1 MAEPQSNAYKNERR
15 QKAKIITREALFV
28 HEYIRTKYEDI
39 YNEAAAFYNEINKM
53 HARKPDLRKSLEFRV
68 WKNQIAA
75 AKGQPQTRIPR
86 PKEHYYNR
94 TQYRDIT
101 IVPPTKKP
109 KEKRVPNNL
118 LTANL
123 NIPLIAIPQH
133 TATKGIVNDQA
144 TEPPAVDT
152 VPIRT
157 ADSAITDEIAN
168 DDLLIDPSI
177 TDELMPEMVAQIIR
191 DLQADPSIKDLMD
204 GIENTLGIEN
214 TEEEIPELQIDLPE
228 PTDYLEEEMMC
239 W

>member
-1 MAEPQSNAYKNERR
+1 MAEPQSNTYKNERR
-15 QKAKIITREALFV
+15 NQARIITREALFV
-28 HEYIRTKYEDI
+28 SEYIKIKYEDT

-68 WKNQIAA
+68 WKNRMAA
-75 AKGQPQTRIPR
+75 AKGQPQTHIPR

-101 IVPPTKKP
+101 LVPPTGKP
-109 KEKRVPNNL
+109 KEKRMPNNL

-123 NIPLIAIPQH
+123 NIPLLSIPQH
-133 TATKGIVNDQA
+133 ATTKGIVNDQA

-152 VPIRT
+152 VPIQT
-157 ADSAITDEIAN
+157 ALMQEGDQTATPSIN

-177 TDELMPEMVAQIIR
+177 TDELMPEIVAQIIN
-191 DLQADPSIKDLMD
+191 DLQADPSIKDL
-204 GIENTLGIEN
+204 LGDIDN
-214 TEEEIPELQIDLPE
+214 IEEEIPELQIDLPE
-228 PTDYLEEEMMC
+228 PTDYLEEEMMR

>member
-1 MAEPQSNAYKNERR
+1 MAESQSNAYKNERR
-15 QKAKIITREALFV
+15 QKTKIITREALFV
-28 HEYIRTKYEDI
+28 HEYVKTKYEDI

-68 WKNQIAA
+68 WKNKIAA
-75 AKGQPQTRIPR
+75 AKGQPQTYIPR

-94 TQYRDIT
+94 TQYTDIT

-109 KEKRVPNNL
+109 KEKRVLNNL

-123 NIPLIAIPQH
+123 NIPLIPQH
-133 TATKGIVNDQA
+133 IATKGIVNDQA

-152 VPIRT
+152 VPTRT

-177 TDELMPEMVAQIIR
+177 TDELMPETVAQIIR

-204 GIENTLGIEN
+204 GIENTLGIQN

-228 PTDYLEEEMMC
+228 PTDYLEEEMM
-239 W
+239 WW